1 MIISYKQHIKNT
13 ASLALPVIIGQL
25 GHVMMGVVDSVMLG
39 KIGAVPLAA
48 SAIANGLFFLIF
60 VIGLGIT
67 FAISPIV
74 AISSGAKKK
83 HEFSNILQQSLFSNI
98 IIGILLTVVT
108 FFIADLIDY
117 LDQPKEVA
125 IQANLFLKIIG
136 LSMIPLMIFQTF
148 KQFIEGMSIM
158 IPAMV
163 ISIFANV
170 VNYIGNWIF
179 VFGNLGFPKLG
190 LVGSGYSTLITRI
203 FMAAVLLF
211 YVMKANRFKE
221 YNLSLFLKR
230 IDFALIT
237 KILRLGFP
245 SGAQYFFEIGAF
257 SFSAIMIGW
266 LGTTALASHQI
277 AINLASMTY
286 MAATGISSAAAIR
299 VGNGVGSENIIET
312 RRSGFSALILTVSMM
327 SFFAL
332 MFILFNNFFPLLYIK
347 DNSVVSIASSLL
359 IIAAFFQIFDGSQAV
374 GLGMLRGLMDVR
386 IPTIIT
392 FIAYWILMI
401 PSGYILGFKMQL
413 GIQGIWFGYILG
425 LAFSAILLNFR
436 FHIISKQKIHL

>member
-13 ASLALPVIIGQL
+13 ASLAFPVIVGQL
-25 GHVMMGVVDSVMLG
+25 GHVMMGVVDSFMLG
-39 KIGAVPLAA
+39 KGGAVPLAA

-67 FAISPIV
+67 FAISPLV
-74 AISSGAKKK
+74 AISSGAKRQND
-83 HEFSNILQQSLFSNI
+83 FNNILQQSLFSNI
-98 IIGILLTVVT
+98 IIGILLTVVI
-108 FFIADLIDY
+108 FLIADFINY
-117 LDQPKEVA
+117 LNQPKEVA
-125 IQANLFLKIIG
+125 AQAIIFLKIIG
-136 LSMIPLMIFQTF
+136 LSMVPLMIFQTF

-163 ISIFANV
+163 ISILANI
-170 VNYIGNWIF
+170 VNYFGNWIF
-179 VFGNLGFPKLG
+179 VFGNLGFPRLG
-190 LVGSGYSTLITRI
+190 LTGSGYSTLITRI

-211 YVMKANRFKE
+211 YVMNAGHFKE
-221 YNLSLFLKR
+221 YNLSLLVKR
-230 IDFALIT
+230 IDFNLIR

-245 SGAQYFFEIGAF
+245 SGVQYFFEIGAF

-266 LGTTALASHQI
+266 LGTKALAAHQI
-277 AINLASMTY
+277 AINLASITY
-286 MAATGISSAAAIR
+286 MSATGISSAAAIR
-299 VGNGVGSENIIET
+299 VGNAVGSENIIET
-312 RRSGFSALILTVSMM
+312 RRSGFSALILTVLMM

-332 MFILFNNFFPLLYIK
+332 MFIMFNNFFPSLYIE
-347 DNSVVSIASSLL
+347 DGSVVSIASSLL

-401 PSGYILGFKMQL
+401 PAGFILGFEMKL
-413 GIQGIWFGYILG
+413 GIQGIWIGYILG

-436 FHIISKQKIHL
+436 FHLISKQKIHL

>member
-83 HEFSNILQQSLFSNI
+83 HEFCNILQQSLFSNI

-179 VFGNLGFPKLG
+179 VFGNLDFPKLG

-347 DNSVVSIASSLL
+347 DKSVVSIASSLL

>member
-83 HEFSNILQQSLFSNI
+83 HEFCNILQQSLFSNI

-179 VFGNLGFPKLG
+179 VFGNLDFPKLG

-347 DNSVVSIASSLL
+347 DKSVVSIASSLL

-413 GIQGIWFGYILG
+413 GIQGIWLGYILG

>member
-1 MIISYKQHIKNT
+1 M
-13 ASLALPVIIGQL
+13 V
-25 GHVMMGVVDSVMLG
+25 VVVDSFMLG
-39 KIGAVPLAA
+39 KGGAVPLAA

-67 FAISPIV
+67 FAISPLV
-74 AISSGAKKK
+74 AISSGAKRQND
-83 HEFSNILQQSLFSNI
+83 FNNILQQSLFSNI
-98 IIGILLTVVT
+98 IIGILLTVVI
-108 FFIADLIDY
+108 FLIADFINY
-117 LDQPKEVA
+117 LNQPKEVA
-125 IQANLFLKIIG
+125 AQAIIFLKIIG
-136 LSMIPLMIFQTF
+136 LSMVPLMIFQTF

-163 ISIFANV
+163 ISILANI
-170 VNYIGNWIF
+170 VNYFGNWIF
-179 VFGNLGFPKLG
+179 VFGNLGFPRLG
-190 LVGSGYSTLITRI
+190 LTGSGYSTLITRI

-211 YVMKANRFKE
+211 YVMNAGHFKE
-221 YNLSLFLKR
+221 YNLSLLVKR
-230 IDFALIT
+230 IDFNLIR

-245 SGAQYFFEIGAF
+245 SGVQYFFEIGAF

-266 LGTTALASHQI
+266 LGTKALAAHQI
-277 AINLASMTY
+277 AINLASITY
-286 MAATGISSAAAIR
+286 MSATGISSAAAIR
-299 VGNGVGSENIIET
+299 VGNAVGSENIIE
-312 RRSGFSALILTVSMM
+312 TVSMM

-332 MFILFNNFFPLLYIK
+332 MFIIFNNFFPSLYIE
-347 DNSVVSIASSLL
+347 DGSVVSIASSLL

-401 PSGYILGFKMQL
+401 PAGFILGFEMKL
-413 GIQGIWFGYILG
+413 GIQGIWIGYILG

-436 FHIISKQKIHL
+436 FHLISKQKIHL

>member
-347 DNSVVSIASSLL
+347 DKSVVSIASSLL

-413 GIQGIWFGYILG
+413 GIQGIWLGYILG